1 MTAQPAVPVRRDRGT
16 QLLLLVAALVAV
28 AGLAFAGG
36 RLTAPAPASAANRTF
51 GNGAF
56 GGFGGAGGTGA
67 GGTGAGGTG
76 AGAGI
81 GRGFAAGIQG
91 TVVSVNGSTMD
102 VKLTSGT
109 TVTVNLDPSTTY
121 HTQVAA
127 DAGAVKTGGQ
137 VIVQIQRTAGA
148 TPAPSGA
155 PRTLT
160 ATSVT
165 VVTP

>member
-16 QLLLLVAALVAV
+16 QLLLLVAVLVAV

-51 GNGAF
+51 GNGAS
-56 GGFGGAGGTGA
+56 GGFGAGA

-137 VIVQIQRTAGA
+137 VIVQIQLTAGA

>member
-16 QLLLLVAALVAV
+16 QLLLLVAVLVAV

-51 GNGAF
+51 GNGAS
-56 GGFGGAGGTGA
+56 GGFGAGAGGTGA
-67 GGTGAGGTG
+67 GGAG